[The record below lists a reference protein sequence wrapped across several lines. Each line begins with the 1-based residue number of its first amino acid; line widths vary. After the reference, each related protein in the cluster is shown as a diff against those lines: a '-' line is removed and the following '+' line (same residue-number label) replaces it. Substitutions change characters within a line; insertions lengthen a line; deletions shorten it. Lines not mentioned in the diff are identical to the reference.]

1 MKKYLK
7 TLLFFCVLL
16 MIGIFSACSAGN
28 EADSAQGNTW
38 NLADEEPVYV
48 SEFPENKFTD
58 LVPEPSKGTID
69 YIIDCSD
76 EGRFAF
82 ALKDI
87 KESESEEYVSALKD
101 AGYTEIAEKGS
112 SVSIGTLMEK
122 EDVTV
127 SVAYSEANLI
137 VAIIKD

>member
-1 MKKYLK
+1 LKKYYK
-7 TLLFFCVLL
+7 TVLVLCTML
-16 MIGIFSACSAGN
+16 MIVIFSACSAGN

-48 SEFPENKFTD
+48 SEFPENSITE
-58 LVPEPSKGTID
+58 LVPEPNKGTID

-87 KESESEEYVSALKD
+87 SESESEEYVAELKD
-101 AGYTEIAEKGS
+101 TGYTEIAEKGS
-112 SVSIGTLMEK
+112 SVSTRTLLQK
-122 EDVTV
+122 DDVTV
-127 SVAYSEANLI
+127 SVAYSEADLI